1 MANVSSSNG
10 LEKRPKLR
18 FPGFDEPWKAI
29 HLSDVGEASSGF
41 GFPDAYQGEE
51 TSEIPF
57 YKVSDMNLPKNTKI
71 MQQSNN
77 YVSQSTAKKL
87 RVRPFSENAIVF
99 AKVGAA
105 ISHERKRIALSPFL
119 IDNNMMAFT
128 PKQKEDLEFIY
139 HLFQKIKLS
148 KYSQVGALPSYN
160 ASDILDIRTFYPTSG
175 NERKKIVTI
184 LNLVDNR
191 IGKQSEIITNLKK
204 YKRGLNHKLLSEID
218 EQYNRELGTVCSI
231 VGGGTPDTLRPE
243 YWEGNVE
250 WFTPSE
256 IGKSKYVLSSLR
268 KISQVGLSNS
278 SAKSLPSGTVLLT
291 TRATLGEMSIARSE
305 CSTNQGFQSLVSD
318 SKRVLPE
325 YLYYLQILIKPW
337 CEKYASGNTFREIS
351 KASLSKCVVPVPC
364 LNSQKR
370 IVCILSRIDELIETH
385 ERVEDSLT
393 QIKEGLLQQLFI

>member
-18 FPGFDEPWKAI
+18 FPGFDEPYRECQIGDIYAERSQRGAGDMEL
-29 HLSDVGEASSGF
+29 LSVTMNDGVM
-41 GFPDAYQGEE
+41 PR
-51 TSEIPF
+51 SEIEGKDSSSEDKSN
-57 YKVSDMNLPKNTKI
+57 YKVVCKGDMVYNSMRMWQGANGVSDYDGIVSPAYTVLMPTK
-71 MQQSNN
+71 
-77 YVSQSTAKKL
+77 
-87 RVRPFSENAIVF
+87 E
-99 AKVGAA
+99 
-105 ISHERKRIALSPFL
+105 
-119 IDNNMMAFT
+119 IDNQYFAALFKTSKLIN
-128 PKQKEDLEFIY
+128 EFRKNSQGLTSDTWNLKYPQIRPIRL
-139 HLFQKIKLS
+139 HIPSLQEQHKLS
-148 KYSQVGALPSYN
+148 AFIGTLE
-160 ASDILDIRTFYPTSG
+160 
-175 NERKKIVTI
+175 ERISKQRQ
-184 LNLVDNR
+184 LVD
-191 IGKQSEIITNLKK
+191 SLKK

>member
-1 MANVSSSNG
+1 MVSIENKKYKVTHYNDLCYNPANLKFGVICLNKYGDAIFSPIYVTFEVDEGADVDFIGANVTRWDFINHA
-10 LEKRPKLR
+10 LR
-18 FPGFDEPWKAI
+18 FQQGTVYERMAVSPEDF
-29 HLSDVGEASSGF
+29 LSIQC
-41 GFPDAYQGEE
+41 Y
-51 TSEIPF
+51 
-57 YKVSDMNLPKNTKI
+57 
-71 MQQSNN
+71 
-77 YVSQSTAKKL
+77 
-87 RVRPFSENAIVF
+87 
-99 AKVGAA
+99 
-105 ISHERKRIALSPFL
+105 
-119 IDNNMMAFT
+119 
-128 PKQKEDLEFIY
+128 
-139 HLFQKIKLS
+139 
-148 KYSQVGALPSYN
+148 LPSKN
-160 ASDILDIRTFYPTSG
+160 EQVHISSLIR
-175 NERKKIVTI
+175 V
-184 LNLVDNR
+184 LDNR
-191 IGKQSEIITNLKK
+191 IEKQQSYVDALKK
-204 YKRGLNHKLLSEID
+204 YKRGLNHKLIFEID

-278 SAKSLPSGTVLLT
+278 SAKSLPAGTVLLT

-305 CSTNQGFQSLVSD
+305 CSTNQGFQSLVAD

-385 ERVEDSLT
+385 ERAEDSLT

>member
-1 MANVSSSNG
+1 MPRDKSGRNIHYDDASLSNYKRVEKGDFIIHLRSFEGG
-10 LEKRPKLR
+10 LEMAHETGIVSPAYTILR
-18 FPGFDEPWKAI
+18 CSKPHSSLFY
-29 HLSDVGEASSGF
+29 EAYF
-41 GFPDAYQGEE
+41 HTD
-51 TSEIPF
+51 
-57 YKVSDMNLPKNTKI
+57 
-71 MQQSNN
+71 
-77 YVSQSTAKKL
+77 
-87 RVRPFSENAIVF
+87 
-99 AKVGAA
+99 
-105 ISHERKRIALSPFL
+105 
-119 IDNNMMAFT
+119 
-128 PKQKEDLEFIY
+128 EFIN
-139 HLFQKIKLS
+139 HVLS
-148 KYSQVGALPSYN
+148 KAVEGIRDGRQISYEAFKWLGIPYCTN
-160 ASDILDIRTFYPTSG
+160 AEQEKISG
-175 NERKKIVTI
+175 LFDAINRRIEKQEQIV
-184 LNLVDNR
+184 NA
-191 IGKQSEIITNLKK
+191 LKK
-204 YKRGLNHKLLSEID
+204 YKRGLNHKLIFEID

-278 SAKSLPSGTVLLT
+278 SAKSLPAGTVLLT

-305 CSTNQGFQSLVSD
+305 CSTNQGFQSLVAD

-385 ERVEDSLT
+385 ERAEDSLT

>member
-29 HLSDVGEASSGF
+29 HLSDVGGASSGF

-57 YKVSDMNLPKNTKI
+57 YKVSDMNLPKNAKV

-77 YVSQSTAKKL
+77 YVSQLTAKKL
-87 RVRPFSENAIVF
+87 RVRPFSEDAIVF

-128 PKQKEDLEFIY
+128 PKRKEDLEFIY

-160 ASDILDIRTFYPTSG
+160 ANDILDIRTFYPTFG

-184 LNLVDNR
+184 LSLIDNR
-191 IGKQSEIITNLKK
+191 IEKQSEIITNLKK

-218 EQYNRELGTVCSI
+218 EQYNHELGTVCSI
-231 VGGGTPDTLRPE
+231 VGGGTPDTLRSE

-256 IGKSKYVLSSLR
+256 IGKSKYVSSSLR
-268 KISQVGLSNS
+268 KISQIGLSNS
-278 SAKSLPSGTVLLT
+278 SAKSLPAGTVLLT

-305 CSTNQGFQSLVSD
+305 CSTNQGFQSLVAD
-318 SKRVLPE
+318 SKSVLPE

-351 KASLSKCVVPVPC
+351 KASLSKCVVPIPG
-364 LNSQKR
+364 LNSQKK
-370 IVCILSRIDELIETH
+370 IVCILSRIDDMIEKH
-385 ERVEDSLT
+385 EYMEESLT

>member
-18 FPGFDEPWKAI
+18 FPGFDEPWEICKAESLFRNITDKNHPDDTVLTIVQGKGTLPRDKSGRNIHYDDASLSNYKRVEKGDFII
-29 HLSDVGEASSGF
+29 HLRSFEGGLEMAHETGIVSPAYTILRCSKPHSSLFYEAYF
-41 GFPDAYQGEE
+41 HTD
-51 TSEIPF
+51 
-57 YKVSDMNLPKNTKI
+57 
-71 MQQSNN
+71 
-77 YVSQSTAKKL
+77 
-87 RVRPFSENAIVF
+87 
-99 AKVGAA
+99 
-105 ISHERKRIALSPFL
+105 
-119 IDNNMMAFT
+119 
-128 PKQKEDLEFIY
+128 EFIN
-139 HLFQKIKLS
+139 HVLS
-148 KYSQVGALPSYN
+148 KAVEGIRDGRQISYEAFKWLGIPYCTN
-160 ASDILDIRTFYPTSG
+160 AEQEKISG
-175 NERKKIVTI
+175 LFDAINRRIEKQEQIV
-184 LNLVDNR
+184 NA
-191 IGKQSEIITNLKK
+191 LKK
-204 YKRGLNHKLLSEID
+204 YKRGLNHKLIFEID

-278 SAKSLPSGTVLLT
+278 SAKSLPAGTVLLT

-305 CSTNQGFQSLVSD
+305 CSTNQGFQSLVAD

-385 ERVEDSLT
+385 ERAEDSLT

>member
-18 FPGFDEPWKAI
+18 FPGFDEPYRAVKLGQISSLIKRNDPRSNAPIMMLSAGNGFIMQSDKYSRDNAGQSLKKYTLLKKGELAYNHGASKAKQFGCCYE
-29 HLSDVGEASSGF
+29 LREEEAR
-41 GFPDAYQGEE
+41 
-51 TSEIPF
+51 IPYVYHCF
-57 YKVSDMNLPKNTKI
+57 KVQDTEYTPYVALELNNTK
-71 MQQSNN
+71 MDKQLKRL
-77 YVSQSTAKKL
+77 VSSSVRMDGLLNISYDEYMSVVVYLPAYAEQKHIADFLEKL
-87 RVRPFSENAIVF
+87 DM
-99 AKVGAA
+99 
-105 ISHERKRIALSPFL
+105 RIAKQEQL
-119 IDNNMMAFT
+119 I
-128 PKQKEDLEFIY
+128 E
-139 HLFQKIKLS
+139 S
-148 KYSQVGALPSYN
+148 
-160 ASDILDIRTFYPTSG
+160 
-175 NERKKIVTI
+175 
-184 LNLVDNR
+184 
-191 IGKQSEIITNLKK
+191 LKK

-218 EQYNRELGTVCSI
+218 GQNYQELGTVCTI

-278 SAKSLPSGTVLLT
+278 SAKSLPAGTVLLT

-305 CSTNQGFQSLVSD
+305 CSTNQGFQSLVAD

-385 ERVEDSLT
+385 ERAEDSLT

>member
-1 MANVSSSNG
+1 
-10 LEKRPKLR
+10 
-18 FPGFDEPWKAI
+18 
-29 HLSDVGEASSGF
+29 
-41 GFPDAYQGEE
+41 
-51 TSEIPF
+51 
-57 YKVSDMNLPKNTKI
+57 MNLPKNIKV
-71 MQQSNN
+71 MQQANN
-77 YVSQSTAKKL
+77 YVSQSTVKKL
-87 RVRPFSENAIVF
+87 RVRPFFEDAIVF

-184 LNLVDNR
+184 LSLVDNR
-191 IGKQSEIITNLKK
+191 IEKQSEIINNLKK
-204 YKRGLNHKLLSEID
+204 YKRGLNHKLIFEID

-256 IGKSKYVLSSLR
+256 IGNSKYVLSSIR
-268 KISQVGLSNS
+268 KISRIGLSNS
-278 SAKSLPSGTVLLT
+278 SAKLLPAGTVLLT

-305 CSTNQGFQSLVSD
+305 CSTNQGFQSLVAD

-351 KASLSKCVVPVPC
+351 KASLSKCVVPIPD
-364 LNSQKR
+364 LNSQKS
-370 IVCILSRIDELIETH
+370 IVCMLSLTDDFIETQ
-385 ERVEDSLT
+385 EKVEDSLK